1 MRTLAPALA
10 FAISCTGA
18 HAAPAAR
25 PAPASDA
32 GALAWKPEPDGG
44 PAPVVATV
52 PDDPAA
58 IAALG
63 TAHGAAAVPA
73 IVGKLSSAD
82 LAVRRAAVEALGRIG
97 GPDVRAALQKQLDA
111 ETHPEIRA
119 AIERAMAEASP

>member
-1 MRTLAPALA
+1 MRPLALA
-10 FAISCTGA
+10 LAISCTGA

-25 PAPASDA
+25 PAQTPDA
-32 GALAWKPEPDGG
+32 GAPAWKPEVDAGI
-44 PAPVVATV
+44 APPVAAV

-58 IAALG
+58 ITAL
-63 TAHGAAAVPA
+63 AKARGAAAVPA
-73 IVGKLSSAD
+73 LAAKLASAD